1 MATSKVTNPQPAMTE
16 IKQSIVKRVS
26 LKVSPK
32 LKLSR
37 STSTPTVQ
45 ITSSRYSL
53 TATRRSSFLS
63 SSANSI
69 DSNPSI
75 QEEVVLTAEQENKS
89 PNKGNLME
97 ENSQLNHSGTFTNND
112 NKGIIKLIQSEESMM
127 TLGGDS
133 QVAPVLMR
141 KLTKAMSSSTTKTQK
156 TNVVAAVAKT
166 LPKNFIR
173 SLRGSGDS
181 SKKENDQ
188 PPINTLITTPSLS
201 PPAVSQIS
209 YTSSTMVSERKK
221 KNRRS
226 RSGSF
231 SSTAQALSNMLKRR
245 SKNRSG
251 SNDSTKDANG
261 APILTYE
268 SFPDPDPDDFF
279 NVYSWDI
286 PDSIVSIEDA
296 GGVLQM
302 IEYDGIIINGIKI
315 D

>member
-1 MATSKVTNPQPAMTE
+1 MTTSKVTTPQPAMTE

-32 LKLSR
+32 LPKLSR
-37 STSTPTVQ
+37 STSSPTSQ
-45 ITSSRYSL
+45 ATTTRYSI
-53 TATRRSSFLS
+53 TATRRSSLLS

-69 DSNPSI
+69 DSSYSI
-75 QEEVVLTAEQENKS
+75 QGDNVLTKVQEIDKENFK
-89 PNKGNLME
+89 E
-97 ENSQLNHSGTFTNND
+97 ENSQEYLITIKNND
-112 NKGIIKLIQSEESMM
+112 SKGDIKLTQSEESNN
-127 TLGGDS
+127 
-133 QVAPVLMR
+133 QEAPVLMR
-141 KLTKAMSSSTTKTQK
+141 KLTKAMSSSTTKTQN
-156 TNVVAAVAKT
+156 TNVAAVAKT
-166 LPKNFIR
+166 LPKNLIR
-173 SLRGSGDS
+173 SLRDS
-181 SKKENDQ
+181 SKKDNQ
-188 PPINTLITTPSLS
+188 TPIDTLITTPSLS

-209 YTSSTMVSERKK
+209 YTSSTMVGERKK

-231 SSTAQALSNMLKRR
+231 STTAQALSNMLKRR

-251 SNDSTKDANG
+251 SNDFTSKTNEANG
-261 APILTYE
+261 APALTYE

-302 IEYDGIIINGIKI
+302 IEYDGIFINGIKI
-315 D
+315 H

>member
-1 MATSKVTNPQPAMTE
+1 METSKVTTPQPAMTE

-32 LKLSR
+32 LPKLSR
-37 STSTPTVQ
+37 STSSPTAQVTTP
-45 ITSSRYSL
+45 RYSI
-53 TATRRSSFLS
+53 TATRRSSLLS
-63 SSANSI
+63 VSGNSI

-75 QEEVVLTAEQENKS
+75 QGETALTKVQEVNKENF
-89 PNKGNLME
+89 NE
-97 ENSQLNHSGTFTNND
+97 ENNQLDHLVSIKNND
-112 NKGIIKLIQSEESMM
+112 CKSDIKLIQSEEL
-127 TLGGDS
+127 TN
-133 QVAPVLMR
+133 QEAPVLMR
-141 KLTKAMSSSTTKTQK
+141 KLTKATSSSTTKTQN
-156 TNVVAAVAKT
+156 TNVIAAVAKT

-173 SLRGSGDS
+173 SFRDSPKKGD
-181 SKKENDQ
+181 NQ
-188 PPINTLITTPSLS
+188 TPINTLITTPSLS

-245 SKNRSG
+245 SRNRSG
-251 SNDSTKDANG
+251 SNDSTLKTNEANG
-261 APILTYE
+261 APVFTYE

-302 IEYDGIIINGIKI
+302 IEYDGIFINGIKVH
-315 D
+315 